1 MNTQVLCDECTEK
14 VKFYYC
20 ANTKFYYC
28 AHCDF
33 KSNYKLNIEIH
44 IERKHAHKE
53 MIICCNDE
61 KNDMEFIPVDEK
73 DDLFEDSIEVWKIY
87 QLLLKMKNKSC

>member
-1 MNTQVLCDECTEK
+1 MNSQVLCDECIEK

-20 ANTKFYYC
+20 VNTKFYYC

-33 KSNYKLNIEIH
+33 KSNYKLNIKIH

>member
-20 ANTKFYYC
+20 VNTKFYYC

-33 KSNYKLNIEIH
+33 KSNYKLNIKIH
-44 IERKHAHKE
+44 IERKHANKE
-53 MIICCNDE
+53 VMICCNDE

-73 DDLFEDSIEVWKIY
+73 DDLLEDSIEVWKIY
-87 QLLLKMKNKSC
+87 QLLLKMKNK

>member
-20 ANTKFYYC
+20 VNTKFYYC

-33 KSNYKLNIEIH
+33 KSNYKLNIKIH

-53 MIICCNDE
+53 MIICCNNE
-61 KNDMEFIPVDEK
+61 KSHMEFIPVDEK
-73 DDLFEDSIEVWKIY
+73 DDLLEDSIEVWKIY

>member
-20 ANTKFYYC
+20 VNTKFYYC

-33 KSNYKLNIEIH
+33 KSNYKLNIKIH

-61 KNDMEFIPVDEK
+61 KNDMEFIPEDEK
-73 DDLFEDSIEVWKIY
+73 DDLMEDSIEVWKIY
-87 QLLLKMKNKSC
+87 QLLLKMKNK

>member
-20 ANTKFYYC
+20 VNTKFYYC

-33 KSNYKLNIEIH
+33 KSNYKMNIKIH

-53 MIICCNDE
+53 MIICCNNE
-61 KNDMEFIPVDEK
+61 KSHMEFIPVDEK
-73 DDLFEDSIEVWKIY
+73 DDLMEDSIEVWKIY
-87 QLLLKMKNKSC
+87 QLLLKMKNK

>member
-20 ANTKFYYC
+20 VNTKFYYC

-33 KSNYKLNIEIH
+33 KSNYKLNIKMH
-44 IERKHAHKE
+44 IERKHANKE
-53 MIICCNDE
+53 VIICCNDE

-73 DDLFEDSIEVWKIY
+73 DDLMEDSIEVWKIY
-87 QLLLKMKNKSC
+87 QLLLKMKNK

>member
-20 ANTKFYYC
+20 VNTKFYYC

-33 KSNYKLNIEIH
+33 KSNYKLNIKIH

-53 MIICCNDE
+53 MIICCNNE
-61 KNDMEFIPVDEK
+61 KSHMEFIPVDEK
-73 DDLFEDSIEVWKIY
+73 DDLMEDSIEVWKIY
-87 QLLLKMKNKSC
+87 QLLLKMKNK

>member
-33 KSNYKLNIEIH
+33 KSNYKLNIKIH
-44 IERKHAHKE
+44 IERKHANKE
-53 MIICCNDE
+53 VIICCNDE

-73 DDLFEDSIEVWKIY
+73 DDLMEDSIEVWKIY
-87 QLLLKMKNKSC
+87 QLLLKMKNK

>member
-20 ANTKFYYC
+20 VNTKFYYC

-33 KSNYKLNIEIH
+33 KSNYKLNIKIH
-44 IERKHAHKE
+44 IERKHARKE
-53 MIICCNDE
+53 MIICCNNE
-61 KNDMEFIPVDEK
+61 KSHMEFIPVDEK
-73 DDLFEDSIEVWKIY
+73 DDLLEDSIEVWKIY
-87 QLLLKMKNKSC
+87 QLLLKMKNK

>member
-20 ANTKFYYC
+20 VNTKFYYC

-33 KSNYKLNIEIH
+33 KSNYKLNIKIH
-44 IERKHAHKE
+44 IERKHANKE
-53 MIICCNDE
+53 VIICCNDE

-73 DDLFEDSIEVWKIY
+73 DDLMEDSIEVWKIY
-87 QLLLKMKNKSC
+87 QLLLKMKNK

>member
-20 ANTKFYYC
+20 VNTKFYYC

-33 KSNYKLNIEIH
+33 KSNYKLNIKMH
-44 IERKHAHKE
+44 IERKHAHE
-53 MIICCNDE
+53 EVIICCNDE
-61 KNDMEFIPVDEK
+61 KSHMEFIPEDEK

-87 QLLLKMKNKSC
+87 KLLQRIRKK